1 MGKSFLQELAERLLE
16 RYSGDLSRLII
27 LFPSLRARTFFNSAL
42 AALSSRPVWQ
52 PKWMSVDEL
61 MERASGLVRGE
72 RIRLISELYKIYVK
86 YHPTETF
93 DKFYFWGEML
103 IADFDLIDKYQVDA
117 SQLLRNLEDIKELEA
132 DVSYLTPEQLRIISF
147 WKSIGDSDSLSE
159 QKQRFL
165 KIWRSLP
172 MIYTEFRARLASL
185 GFAYTGMIYR
195 TAVERIARGDE
206 VDLPKGRYVV
216 AGFNALSSSEKRLF
230 DYLSHSDEGAEFY
243 WDYDSYYTQ
252 NRWHEA
258 GEFMREN
265 IVSFPATESIST
277 DNFTKIDKQIRS
289 IACVSNVVQC
299 KYAAELLER
308 LGAESLD
315 KRTAI
320 VLTDENMLVP
330 MLHSLPESVDK
341 VNVTMG
347 YPLKITLVNSLI
359 ERLVELQSH
368 GRVRG
373 DVAVFY
379 HVDVLGLLSHPYVA
393 DSVGKDAKRLYDHIV
408 ANRMVSIEETLF
420 ADNDILKVI
429 FSKRDSWQQMAKYLL
444 EVLTALGDVIAESD
458 KTNCEYINIAYDEI
472 SKMML
477 AVERCE
483 INPSVEVFISL
494 VRRHLQS
501 VTIPYEGEPLEGVQ
515 IMGILETRNVDFE
528 NVIILSMTDTSF
540 PSDKT
545 GQPSFIPYNLRAA
558 YGLPTPEQHEAM
570 YAYYFYRLIQRA
582 KSVSMLYCSR
592 ADDKSTGECS
602 RYIYQLE
609 YESPYP
615 IEKLSVGVDLGVE
628 EVAPIVVEKGDYEQ
642 QMLARYLAPD
652 EEHSLSPTALFRYI
666 ECPLK
671 FYLHSVAKLKPQ
683 DEISDTIDALTF
695 GNILHETMQELYT
708 PLVGVKNPMSAI
720 SKLRKR
726 QIVEEA
732 VNRTIARLLH
742 GGKSLDDRELSGD
755 TILVRDIIVKYIMRG
770 ILRYDSSVEGFTI
783 TGLEDEVKC
792 RYPISSGRNV
802 NLSGRADRI
811 DTLPDGTL
819 QIIDY
824 KSGNVPHLEFNGV
837 SNLFT
842 GAANERISNIFQTLL
857 YSMMLHRTE
866 GVESLPTLYFASKM
880 LAEDYSPKLCDKM
893 ADCFVE
899 RYSDYA
905 EEFERELS
913 SALEQLFN
921 YDEPFRQT
929 EDVDMCKYCDFKSI
943 CRR

>member
-1 MGKSFLQELAERLLE
+1 
-16 RYSGDLSRLII
+16 
-27 LFPSLRARTFFNSAL
+27 
-42 AALSSRPVWQ
+42 
-52 PKWMSVDEL
+52 
-61 MERASGLVRGE
+61 
-72 RIRLISELYKIYVK
+72 
-86 YHPTETF
+86 
-93 DKFYFWGEML
+93 
-103 IADFDLIDKYQVDA
+103 
-117 SQLLRNLEDIKELEA
+117 
-132 DVSYLTPEQLRIISF
+132 
-147 WKSIGDSDSLSE
+147 
-159 QKQRFL
+159 
-165 KIWRSLP
+165 
-172 MIYTEFRARLASL
+172 
-185 GFAYTGMIYR
+185 
-195 TAVERIARGDE
+195 
-206 VDLPKGRYVV
+206 
-216 AGFNALSSSEKRLF
+216 
-230 DYLSHSDEGAEFY
+230 
-243 WDYDSYYTQ
+243 
-252 NRWHEA
+252 
-258 GEFMREN
+258 MREN

-330 MLHSLPESVDK
+330 MLHSLPKSVDK

-420 ADNDILKVI
+420 VDSDILKVI

-732 VNRTIARLLH
+732 VNSTIARLLH